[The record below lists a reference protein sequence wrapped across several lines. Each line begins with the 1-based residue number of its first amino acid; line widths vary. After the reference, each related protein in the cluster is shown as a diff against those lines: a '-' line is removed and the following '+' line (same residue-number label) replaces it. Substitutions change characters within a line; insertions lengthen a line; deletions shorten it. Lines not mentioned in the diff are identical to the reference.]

1 MATYH
6 QFIVHYTTMPD
17 CVKAR
22 GLVDWIFWTQTDPT
36 AMSLASQ
43 CARFLISNHFPH
55 TERSCSRLLHVLS

>member
-1 MATYH
+1 MTTYH

-36 AMSLASQ
+36 ALTLAVQYVAS
-43 CARFLISNHFPH
+43 A
-55 TERSCSRLLHVLS
+55 